1 MPPLHILRVG
11 SWLALRLLRLLCTG
25 IFTPP
30 TVNSPTPSRTVYH
43 GITCGIVCA
52 DLSNVPSYFYE

>member
-1 MPPLHILRVG
+1 MPLLHILRVG
-11 SWLALRLLRLLCTG
+11 SWLALYTAYG
-25 IFTPP
+25 EFAD
-30 TVNSPTPSRTVYH
+30 SFEDSYH

>member
-11 SWLALRLLRLLCTG
+11 SCWHYDCFACFALVFYTAYG
-25 IFTPP
+25 EFAD
-30 TVNSPTPSRTVYH
+30 SFEDSYH

>member
-25 IFTPP
+25 IYTAYGEFAD
-30 TVNSPTPSRTVYH
+30 SFEDSYH